1 VVRVDGLTEARTL
14 ACVREETF
22 FPLLPVIVPAADER
36 PALLDRV
43 IDFLNANE
51 YGLRN
56 SVWASDEAIIDRFVE
71 EVTNAGLL
79 KVNESHIGFAA
90 PLATHG
96 GTGRTGGP
104 HGELHYPILRT
115 SHMQGAAI
123 VPSGTYSPAQLAEEV
138 GLPERAAV

>member
-1 VVRVDGLTEARTL
+1 EQGFFLEPTVVRVDGLMESRVL

-22 FPLLPVIVPAADER
+22 FPLLPVIVPSADER
-36 PALLDRV
+36 DGLLDRV

-56 SVWASDEAIIDRFVE
+56 SVWASDPAVIERFAD

-96 GTGRTGGP
+96 GT
-104 HGELHYPILRT
+104 
-115 SHMQGAAI
+115 
-123 VPSGTYSPAQLAEEV
+123 
-138 GLPERAAV
+138 